1 MFFLITAFIIISSIL
16 NYYISGK
23 SAKEVAQNALKD
35 CWKTIFNGNG
45 YDIDNQ
51 KMLTDRGNWRF
62 DSGVDAILRY
72 TEPKNIELFENLKV
86 LSEEECKSRQNIML
100 GQYIG
105 IVEMEALCLIDM
117 IQKYIIPSLK
127 KSELSDSAI
136 TNTHEN
142 SLFNALDTLQNAL
155 ADINSSDDD
164 IIKAKKCRKLRL
176 ETMIELRK
184 LCDEVESIVPANEWN
199 LATYKELL
207 FIDLHVK

>member
-1 MFFLITAFIIISSIL
+1 M
-16 NYYISGK
+16 YISGK

-86 LSEEECKSRQNIML
+86 LSGEECKSRQNIML

-105 IVEMEALCLIDM
+105 IVEMEALCLFDM
-117 IQKYIIPSLK
+117 IQQYIIPSLK
-127 KSELSDSAI
+127 KAELSDSI
-136 TNTHEN
+136 SNTYEK
-142 SLFNALDTLQNAL
+142 SLFNALDTLENAL

-184 LCDEVESIVPANEWN
+184 LCDQVEAIVPANEWN

>member
-23 SAKEVAQNALKD
+23 SAKEVAQNSLKD

-117 IQKYIIPSLK
+117 IQQYIIPSLK